1 MARKV
6 TITKEIILQNALD
19 MLIEEGYRSLSIHT
33 LAKRIGCSTQ
43 PIAWHF
49 ENMEGLRKAL
59 YEYAS
64 EYASNKT
71 NLSGTTGAD
80 AFERLGR
87 AYIETAIKEPNLFKF
102 LYLGEGPV
110 SKPYSISDLP
120 KGKVNDELIAAIS
133 RETGLTPE
141 ASLRV
146 VNNTVIY
153 SHGIAAMLATG
164 VFKSSAKQA
173 MNMIKSASEA
183 FVMKERAS
191 DGKN

>member
-49 ENMEGLRKAL
+49 DNMEGLRKAL

-71 NLSGTTGAD
+71 DLSGTYGAD
-80 AFERLGR
+80 AFEKLGSS
-87 AYIETAIKEPNLFKF
+87 YIETAIKEPNLFKF

-110 SKPYSISDLP
+110 SKPYSIEDLP
-120 KGKVNDELIAAIS
+120 KGQVNEKLIAGIS
-133 RETGLTPE
+133 GETGLTPE

-153 SHGIAAMLATG
+153 SHGIAAMIATG
-164 VFKSSAKQA
+164 VFKSTLKAA

-191 DGKN
+191 DGKY